1 MNKTILVIDDSESMR
16 AVVRMALERASF
28 VVVEAGDGLMARD
41 MLDVTN
47 PACVVCDVNMPRLD
61 GISFVKHLKTTR
73 HKFVPVVML
82 TTSTQESQKAEC
94 RAAGVRVW
102 VTKPF
107 QPSDLIRAVTTVC
120 GAASASSI

>member
-16 AVVRMALERASF
+16 AVV
-28 VVVEAGDGLMARD
+28 
-41 MLDVTN
+41 
-47 PACVVCDVNMPRLD
+47 RLD